1 MYTIPALV
9 KKTEIL
15 IIDTKNLRQ
24 AGITRLLETW
34 ADVMGLTAKP
44 VVPGV
49 PLDVCC
55 APANCEMTIVCVGK
69 ESIQGAQY
77 QELITNVRRL
87 MPQVLLVIISDRE
100 DREEIRAAFE
110 EGAVGF
116 MPTSIEPALAF
127 QALSFIRS
135 GGSFFPPSA
144 LSTSLRE
151 PTINGVARVLD
162 LTAKQEEVISRL
174 RKGLSNKAIARQL
187 DMSEATVKVH
197 VRQIMRKFGVA
208 NRTQLAVAAMNQGAL
223 RAAPASK
230 ESGGHANDS
239 TIQLALPAVSKAKKS
254 SSVVARSARREGA
267 VKFLQVLLRDVNSVA
282 VIEIERRARAV
293 GLLAQHSPISQDK
306 AFRRARDRLG
316 VVTYQQARHWYWRL
330 PAQTPLVSSDC
341 LASSRSDAPRI

>member
-1 MYTIPALV
+1 MSTSPARV
-9 KKTEIL
+9 KKPELL
-15 IIDTKNLRQ
+15 IIDSKRLRQ
-24 AGITRLLETW
+24 AGFTRLLETW

-49 PLDVCC
+49 PLDACC
-55 APANCEMTIVCVGK
+55 APANCEMTIVCVGN

-87 MPQVLLVIISDRE
+87 MPQALLVIISDRE
-100 DREEIRAAFE
+100 DPQEIRAAFE

-116 MPTSIEPALAF
+116 LPTSIEPAVAF

-144 LSTSLRE
+144 LSTCLRE
-151 PTINGVARVLD
+151 VTINGACVSD
-162 LTAKQEEVISRL
+162 LTAKQEEVCGRL

-197 VRQIMRKFGVA
+197 VRRVIRKFGVA

-223 RAAPASK
+223 RVALDGK
-230 ESGGHANDS
+230 ESSEHGDDS
-239 TIQLALPAVSKAKKS
+239 TTQPALPAVSEAKKLS
-254 SSVVARSARREGA
+254 SAARSARGEGA
-267 VKFLQVLLRDVNSVA
+267 AEFLQVLLRGASSVA
-282 VIEIERRARAV
+282 VIEIEQRARAA

-306 AFRRARDRLG
+306 AFRRARSRLG
-316 VVTYQQARHWYWRL
+316 VLTYQHARHWYWRL
-330 PAQTPLVSSDC
+330 PAQTSRVSSDC
-341 LASSRSDAPRI
+341 L

>member
-87 MPQVLLVIISDRE
+87 IPQALLVIISDRE
-100 DREEIRAAFE
+100 DPQEIRAAFE

-151 PTINGVARVLD
+151 ATINGVARVSD

-197 VRQIMRKFGVA
+197 VRRIIRKFGVA
-208 NRTQLAVAAMNQGAL
+208 NRTQLAVAATNQRAL
-223 RAAPASK
+223 QVALDGK
-230 ESGGHANDS
+230 ESCEHEDDS
-239 TIQLALPAVSKAKKS
+239 TTQPALPAFSEARKS
-254 SSVVARSARREGA
+254 SSAVQFTRGEGA
-267 VKFLQVLLRDVNSVA
+267 VKFLQLLLRDGSSVA

-293 GLLAQHSPISQDK
+293 GLLAQDSPISQDK
-306 AFRRARDRLG
+306 AFRRARIRLG
-316 VVTYQQARHWYWRL
+316 VLTYQQARHWYWRL
-330 PAQTPLVSSDC
+330 PAQTSRVSSDG
-341 LASSRSDAPRI
+341 SSSSASDAP

>member
-1 MYTIPALV
+1 MSSFPARL
-9 KKTEIL
+9 KKNELL
-15 IIDTKNLRQ
+15 IIDSKRLRQ

-44 VVPGV
+44 AVPGV
-49 PLDVCC
+49 PFNASC
-55 APANCEMTIVCVGK
+55 APANCEMTVICVGN
-69 ESIQGAQY
+69 ESIQGAQF
-77 QELITNVRRL
+77 QELIKNVRRIL
-87 MPQVLLVIISDRE
+87 PQALLVIISDRE
-100 DREEIRAAFE
+100 DAQEICAAFE
-110 EGAVGF
+110 VGAVGF
-116 MPTSIEPALAF
+116 MPTSIEPAIAF

-151 PTINGVARVLD
+151 INGNGAAGVLD
-162 LTAKQEEVISRL
+162 LTAKQEEVVGRL
-174 RKGLSNKAIARQL
+174 HKGLSNKAIARQL

-208 NRTQLAVAAMNQGAL
+208 NRTQLAIAAMNQGAL
-223 RAAPASK
+223 RAALASK

-282 VIEIERRARAV
+282 VIEIEQRARAV
-293 GLLAQHSPISQDK
+293 GLLAQTSPISQDK

-316 VVTYQQARHWYWRL
+316 VLTYQQARHWYWRL
-330 PAQTPLVSSDC
+330 PVQTPLVSSDY
-341 LASSRSDAPRI
+341 LESSGSDAPPI

>member
-1 MYTIPALV
+1 MSTSPARLR
-9 KKTEIL
+9 KPELL
-15 IIDTKNLRQ
+15 IIDSKRLRQ

-49 PLDVCC
+49 PFDACC
-55 APANCEMTIVCVGK
+55 APANCEMTIICVGN

-77 QELITNVRRL
+77 RGLITNVRRL
-87 MPQVLLVIISDRE
+87 MPQALLVIISDRE
-100 DREEIRAAFE
+100 DAQEICAAFE
-110 EGAVGF
+110 VGAVGF
-116 MPTSIEPALAF
+116 MPTSIEPAVAF

-151 PTINGVARVLD
+151 ITINGAARVSE
-162 LTAKQEEVISRL
+162 LTAKQEEVVGRL
-174 RKGLSNKAIARQL
+174 HKGLSNKAIARQL

-197 VRQIMRKFGVA
+197 VRHIMRKFGVA

-223 RAAPASK
+223 RVALA
-230 ESGGHANDS
+230 ESREHGNDC
-239 TIQLALPAVSKAKKS
+239 TTQPALPVVSEEKKS
-254 SSVVARSARREGA
+254 SSVARSARGEGA
-267 VKFLQVLLRDVNSVA
+267 VKFLQLLLRDASSVA
-282 VIEIERRARAV
+282 VIEIERRARTI

-306 AFRRARDRLG
+306 AFRRARNRLG
-316 VVTYQQARHWYWRL
+316 VLTYQQARHWYWRM

-341 LASSRSDAPRI
+341 LASSGSDAPPI

>member
-1 MYTIPALV
+1 MYTFPARV
-9 KKTEIL
+9 KKNELL
-15 IIDTKNLRQ
+15 IIDSKRLRQ

-34 ADVMGLTAKP
+34 AEVMGLTAKP
-44 VVPGV
+44 VVPGF
-49 PLDVCC
+49 PLDACC
-55 APANCEMTIVCVGK
+55 TLANCEMTIVCVGN
-69 ESIQGAQY
+69 ESIRGAQY

-87 MPQVLLVIISDRE
+87 MPQAPLVIISDRE
-100 DREEIRAAFE
+100 DPQEIRAAFE

-116 MPTSIEPALAF
+116 MPTSIEPAVAF

-151 PTINGVARVLD
+151 ITSNGAARVSD
-162 LTAKQEEVISRL
+162 LTAKQEEVVGRL
-174 RKGLSNKAIARQL
+174 YKGLSNKAIARQL

-230 ESGGHANDS
+230 ESGGHGNDN
-239 TIQLALPAVSKAKKS
+239 TTQLALPAVSKAKKS
-254 SSVVARSARREGA
+254 SSVTRSARREGA

-316 VVTYQQARHWYWRL
+316 VLTYQQARHWYWRL
-330 PAQTPLVSSDC
+330 PGQTPLVSSDY
-341 LASSRSDAPRI
+341 LESSGSDAPPI

>member
-1 MYTIPALV
+1 MSTSPARV
-9 KKTEIL
+9 KKPELL
-15 IIDTKNLRQ
+15 IIDSKRLRQ
-24 AGITRLLETW
+24 AGFTRLLETW

-49 PLDVCC
+49 PLDACC
-55 APANCEMTIVCVGK
+55 APANCEMTIICVGN

-87 MPQVLLVIISDRE
+87 MPQALLVIISDRE
-100 DREEIRAAFE
+100 DPQEIRAAFE

-116 MPTSIEPALAF
+116 MPTSIEPAVAF

-144 LSTSLRE
+144 LSTCLRE
-151 PTINGVARVLD
+151 VTINGVAD
-162 LTAKQEEVISRL
+162 LTAKQEEVFGRL

-197 VRQIMRKFGVA
+197 VRRIIHKFGVA

-223 RAAPASK
+223 RVALDRK
-230 ESGGHANDS
+230 ESSEHGDDS
-239 TIQLALPAVSKAKKS
+239 TTQPALPAVSEAKKLS
-254 SSVVARSARREGA
+254 SAARSARGEGA
-267 VKFLQVLLRDVNSVA
+267 VKFLQVLLRGASSVA
-282 VIEIERRARAV
+282 VIEIEQRARAV

-306 AFRRARDRLG
+306 AFRRARSRLG
-316 VVTYQQARHWYWRL
+316 VLTYQQARHWYWRL
-330 PAQTPLVSSDC
+330 PAQTSRVSSDC
-341 LASSRSDAPRI
+341 L

>member
-1 MYTIPALV
+1 MYASPARV
-9 KKTEIL
+9 KKTEVL
-15 IIDTKNLRQ
+15 IIDSKRLRQ

-49 PLDVCC
+49 PLDACC
-55 APANCEMTIVCVGK
+55 APANCEMTIFCVGN
-69 ESIQGAQY
+69 ESIQSTQY

-87 MPQVLLVIISDRE
+87 VPQALLVIISDRE
-100 DREEIRAAFE
+100 DPQEIRAAFE

-116 MPTSIEPALAF
+116 MPTSIEPAVAF

-135 GGSFFPPSA
+135 GGSFFPPAA

-151 PTINGVARVLD
+151 ATINGVARVSD
-162 LTAKQEEVISRL
+162 LTAKQEEVIGRL

-197 VRQIMRKFGVA
+197 VRRIIRKFGVA

-223 RAAPASK
+223 RVALDGK
-230 ESGGHANDS
+230 ESSEHKDDS
-239 TIQLALPAVSKAKKS
+239 ATQPALPAFSGPKKS
-254 SSVVARSARREGA
+254 RSAVRSARGEGA
-267 VKFLQVLLRDVNSVA
+267 VKFLQLLLRDDSSVA

-293 GLLAQHSPISQDK
+293 GLLAQDSPIGQDK
-306 AFRRARDRLG
+306 AFRRARFRLG
-316 VVTYQQARHWYWRL
+316 VLSYQQARHWYWRL
-330 PAQTPLVSSDC
+330 PAQTPLVSSDS
-341 LASSRSDAPRI
+341 LASSGSDAPPI